1 MLRLS
6 VFLILLGRAY
16 QFYFFGAPFRAVL
29 WDESLMAPIIEF
41 LFGLS
46 WDNYATNTTYSDYI
60 DNFSKLCG
68 IILLLGSIMSLF
80 WCHLNLR
87 RVKNTIISL
96 CILIL
101 FVLGI
106 CIFKDNH
113 FSILQFFE
121 LFIQISLPIGL
132 LLYYNKSK
140 SKITDVRLITML
152 KVAVSVTFI
161 AHGLYAI
168 GIPFYPGHFIDM
180 TIKITGLTEDQSKV
194 FLTIAGALD
203 IIAAVSIY
211 FKSISKYA
219 LLYVFIW
226 GLLTA
231 SARIVAGFNLDYAMY
246 SIHNSLY
253 TTIYRLPHGLIAAIL
268 FSMTY
273 SKLNY
278 KKTNY
283 SKSVYNEA

>member
-1 MLRLS
+1 MS
-6 VFLILLGRAY
+6 
-16 QFYFFGAPFRAVL
+16 
-29 WDESLMAPIIEF
+29 PIMQS

-46 WDNYATNTTYSDYI
+46 WDDYATNTTYSDYI

-68 IILLLGSIMSLF
+68 IVLLLGSIISLL
-80 WCHLNLR
+80 WNHLKLPKI
-87 RVKNTIISL
+87 KNTFISI

-106 CIFKDNH
+106 CIFKDKH
-113 FSILQFFE
+113 YSILQIFE
-121 LFIQISLPIGL
+121 LFIQISLPVAL
-132 LLYYNKSK
+132 LVYCRNSK
-140 SKITDVRLITML
+140 SEINEVRLITML

-180 TIKITGLTEDQSKV
+180 TIKITGLTEDQSKF

-219 LLYVFIW
+219 LFYVFIW

-231 SARIVAGFNLDYAMY
+231 SARIVAGFNIDYAMY

-278 KKTNY
+278 KKSNY